1 MRKISIIGAGSIVF
15 CKTLILDVLVTPGL
29 EDTTFCLM
37 DISDQRTTRLKAY
50 LEKIKEKY
58 GLKAEF
64 QVTTDRREALMGA
77 DYVIST
83 FLIGG
88 MRAYQVDYEVPLK
101 YGVDQCIGDT
111 LSPGGIFR
119 AMRTIPVMNSLA
131 AEIRELCPNALL
143 LNYVNPMSAVC
154 LSLANSGV
162 KVVGLCHGV

>member
-37 DISDQRTTRLKAY
+37 DISSQRTTRLKAY

-88 MRAYQVDYEVPLK
+88 MALCTKRQ
-101 YGVDQCIGDT
+101 T
-111 LSPGGIFR
+111 LATRS
-119 AMRTIPVMNSLA
+119 
-131 AEIRELCPNALL
+131 
-143 LNYVNPMSAVC
+143 
-154 LSLANSGV
+154 
-162 KVVGLCHGV
+162 KQ